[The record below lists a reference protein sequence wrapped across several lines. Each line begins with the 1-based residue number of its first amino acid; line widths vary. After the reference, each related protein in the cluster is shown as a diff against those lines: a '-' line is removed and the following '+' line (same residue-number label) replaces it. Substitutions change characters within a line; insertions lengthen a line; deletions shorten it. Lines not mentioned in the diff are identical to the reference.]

1 MELRILHQ
9 FVLDLNLKYNFDL
22 EKSIN
27 AVNVL

>member
-1 MELRILHQ
+1 MELRILYQ